1 MEVIIRLSAFVGIL
15 CLMMLWEVYAPRR
28 KQRYSRLQ
36 RWPTNFSISIIGMII
51 VRFTVGGIAYVSA
64 LYAMDNQIGLLNQF
78 LIPDWFSIVI
88 TLLLLDLAIYGQH
101 RASHRWLWLWR
112 FHKVHHSDLDFDVT
126 TGIRFHPIEIIISMC
141 YKVIIIYI
149 IGCNP
154 LAVVVF
160 EVILSGASLFNHSN
174 IFIPLKLERS
184 IRLWIVT
191 PDMHRVHH
199 SSKELEIDSNFGF
212 SISIWDRLFSSYI
225 DQPQLGHDKM
235 IIGLNSYRHS
245 PDVSIKKLLLMPFK
259 SLK

>member
-1 MEVIIRLSAFVGIL
+1 MEVIIRLSAFIGIL

-28 KQRYSRLQ
+28 KSRDSRLQ

-101 RASHRWLWLWR
+101 RASHRWQWLWR

-160 EVILSGASLFNHSN
+160 EVVLSGASLFNHSN
-174 IFIPLKLERS
+174 IFIPLKLERR

-199 SSKELEIDSNFGF
+199 SSKDKEIDSNFGF

-235 IIGLNSYRHS
+235 VIGLNSYRHS
-245 PDVSIKKLLLMPFK
+245 PDVGIKKLLLMPFK
-259 SLK
+259 PLK

>member
-1 MEVIIRLSAFVGIL
+1 
-15 CLMMLWEVYAPRR
+15 
-28 KQRYSRLQ
+28 
-36 RWPTNFSISIIGMII
+36 MII

-101 RASHRWLWLWR
+101 RASHRWQWLWR

-160 EVILSGASLFNHSN
+160 EVVLSGASLFNHSN
-174 IFIPLKLERS
+174 IFIPLKLERR

-199 SSKELEIDSNFGF
+199 SSKDKEIDSNFGF

-235 IIGLNSYRHS
+235 NIGLNSYRHS
-245 PDVSIKKLLLMPFK
+245 PDVGIKKLLLMPFK
-259 SLK
+259 PMK

>member
-1 MEVIIRLSAFVGIL
+1 M
-15 CLMMLWEVYAPRR
+15 
-28 KQRYSRLQ
+28 
-36 RWPTNFSISIIGMII
+36 
-51 VRFTVGGIAYVSA
+51 
-64 LYAMDNQIGLLNQF
+64 
-78 LIPDWFSIVI
+78 
-88 TLLLLDLAIYGQH
+88 LLDLAIYGQH
-101 RASHRWLWLWR
+101 RASHRWQWLWR

-174 IFIPLKLERS
+174 IFIPLKLERR

-199 SSKELEIDSNFGF
+199 SSKDKEIDSL
-212 SISIWDRLFSSYI
+212 RK
-225 DQPQLGHDKM
+225 QE
-235 IIGLNSYRHS
+235 
-245 PDVSIKKLLLMPFK
+245 VIK
-259 SLK
+259 

>member
-1 MEVIIRLSAFVGIL
+1 
-15 CLMMLWEVYAPRR
+15 
-28 KQRYSRLQ
+28 
-36 RWPTNFSISIIGMII
+36 MII

-101 RASHRWLWLWR
+101 RASHRWQWLWR

-160 EVILSGASLFNHSN
+160 EVVLSGASLFNHSN
-174 IFIPLKLERS
+174 IFIPLKLERR

-199 SSKELEIDSNFGF
+199 SSKDKEIDSNFGF

-235 IIGLNSYRHS
+235 VIGLKSYRHS
-245 PDVSIKKLLLMPFK
+245 PDVGIKKLLLMPFK

>member
-1 MEVIIRLSAFVGIL
+1 
-15 CLMMLWEVYAPRR
+15 
-28 KQRYSRLQ
+28 
-36 RWPTNFSISIIGMII
+36 MII

-101 RASHRWLWLWR
+101 RASHRWQWLWR

-149 IGCNP
+149 VGCNP

-160 EVILSGASLFNHSN
+160 EVVLSGASLFNHSN
-174 IFIPLKLERS
+174 IFIPLKLERR

-199 SSKELEIDSNFGF
+199 SSKDKEIDSNFGF

-235 IIGLNSYRHS
+235 NIGLNSYRHS
-245 PDVSIKKLLLMPFK
+245 PDVGIKKLLLMPFK
-259 SLK
+259 PMK